1 MVFTGIWKIYHPLMR
16 ADFCLFDSYE
26 NDLKEKTFTS
36 DVTAFHGTNDRM
48 ISKSMV
54 EKWETMTTGAF
65 ALEIVQG
72 GNHLFPLEKGK
83 QNRLVET
90 HRHSHRSKS
99 HAKHR
104 RLKKVKTI
112 IYYELP

>member
-54 EKWETMTTGAF
+54 EKWETMTTAAF
-65 ALEIVQG
+65 AVSYG
-72 GNHLFPLEKGK
+72 RPRNADADSNGATADAARRARP
-83 QNRLVET
+83 T
-90 HRHSHRSKS
+90 RSQR
-99 HAKHR
+99 AAF
-104 RLKKVKTI
+104 LG
-112 IYYELP
+112 E